1 MEAPLM
7 RKAIWATVVLVAAY
21 VVISSLFHYVLFPE
35 PGPDP
40 SDLPRSG
47 TTIVNEGIRS
57 TFVYRQTPIETGGRV
72 FEWDSIVEPGG
83 GPIDLPHRH
92 PHLREIFRVIDGDIR
107 FVINGEEHVVKA
119 GEEIVAEPES
129 VHAFQNVSA
138 KPVHM
143 VTRFESAEEGPWDDL
158 ARRGLLIDSQF
169 VQLQRVGGI
178 GRVSILQMIVFG
190 SRFKQGYAPAI
201 PTWIQDLISFLVA
214 PTARLFGF
222 HAYYP
227 PRKPP
232 G

>member
-1 MEAPLM
+1 M
-7 RKAIWATVVLVAAY
+7 RKTISAAIVFVVAY

-35 PGPDP
+35 PGPVP

-57 TFVYRQTPIETGGRV
+57 TFVYRQTSIETAGRL
-72 FEWDSIVEPGG
+72 FEWDSLVEPGG
-83 GPIDLPHRH
+83 GPIALPHRH
-92 PHLREIFRVIDGDIR
+92 PHLLEIFRVVDGDIR
-107 FVINGEEHVVKA
+107 FVIDGEERVVKA
-119 GEEIVAEPES
+119 GEELVAPPGS
-129 VHAFQNVSA
+129 VHAFQNVSGR
-138 KPVHM
+138 PVHI
-143 VTRFESAEEGPWDDL
+143 VSRFEPAEQGPWDDL

-178 GRVSILQMIVFG
+178 GHVSILQLVVFG
-190 SRFKQGYAPAI
+190 SRFKQGYAPTI
-201 PTWIQDLISFLVA
+201 PTSIQDLISFLVA

-227 PRKPP
+227 PPKPR